1 MIFASKQRRSQLH
14 EWSEKGQG
22 VSVGILQT
30 EVGREKITHF
40 ILAGSC
46 HAVPPN
52 REDL

>member
-1 MIFASKQRRSQLH
+1 MIFASKQRRSS
-14 EWSEKGQG
+14 EWSEMGWG
-22 VSVGILQT
+22 VSVGVLQT

-40 ILAGSC
+40 ISAGRC